1 MISFLVMSQEKG
13 GKLKDIKET
22 ASDAV
27 EIMRELGTPGVQES
41 FDRIREVAII
51 AKEIMETMRTPEW
64 VENMNN
70 IRLIS
75 QNFNEASAR
84 MDNTVNGLRETGI
97 IDDAK
102 ELIRVAK
109 GKVDSFGGSG
119 EGGGVGGQDLKDL
132 ATTFKEMLESIKGL
146 VDELKLAAAESKG
159 SGTIHNVEEAV
170 KDTSDAYR
178 TVRRELER

>member
-1 MISFLVMSQEKG
+1 MSEEKG
-13 GKLKDIKET
+13 GKLRDIKET

-27 EIMRELGTPGVQES
+27 EIMRELGTPGVQET
-41 FDRIREVAII
+41 FDKIREVAII
-51 AKEIMETMRTPEW
+51 AKEIMETMKTPEW

-70 IRLIS
+70 IRLVS

-97 IDDAK
+97 IDDTK
-102 ELIRVAK
+102 ELIKAAK
-109 GKVDSFGGSG
+109 GKMDSFGGG
-119 EGGGVGGQDLKDL
+119 EGGGVSGQDLKEV
-132 ATTFKEMLESIKGL
+132 ATTFKEMLESIKAL
-146 VDELKLAAAESKG
+146 VDELKLVAAESKG

-178 TVRRELER
+178 TVRREVER